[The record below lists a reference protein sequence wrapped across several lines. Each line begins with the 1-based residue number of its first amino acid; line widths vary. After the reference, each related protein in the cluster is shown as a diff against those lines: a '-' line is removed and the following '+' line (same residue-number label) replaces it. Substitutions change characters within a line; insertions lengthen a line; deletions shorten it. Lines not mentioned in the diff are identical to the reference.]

1 MQQYAQL
8 IKDFQNGNERAF
20 ELLYDKYSGALY
32 SVILRMTRNEAL
44 SQDLLQETFMS
55 IWNKRHQYNSD
66 KGRFYTW
73 AFRIA
78 RHKVLNFIRSEKDL
92 IQKDDLGVYVSKTD
106 DEELSTELD
115 GLKGAILK
123 LQSHHQKA
131 LELVYFNG
139 LTHQEA
145 HKTMDVPLGTF
156 KSYVQQAVRELRKHY
171 KEVALIMILC
181 SMFKG

>member
-1 MQQYAQL
+1 MQHYSQL
-8 IKDFQNGNERAF
+8 ITNFQNGDERAF
-20 ELLYDKYSGALY
+20 ELLYDNYSGAIY
-32 SVILRMTRNEAL
+32 NVILRMTRNEAL

-55 IWNKRHQYNSD
+55 IWDKRHQFDSE

-78 RHKVLNFIRSEKDL
+78 RHKVLNFSRSQKNL
-92 IQKDDLGVYVSKTD
+92 IQRDELGVYVDETD
-106 DEELSTELD
+106 NEDLSEELD

-123 LQSHHQKA
+123 LQSHHQRA

-139 LTHQEA
+139 LTHKEA

-171 KEVALIMILC
+171 NKLSLLLC
-181 SMFKG
+181 LYLMP